1 MLTTPAPIT
10 APGFLSPSLLQILR
24 RYDIVLV
31 QEVRDSDLS
40 AVTELLE
47 QLNRYEQGW
56 GLKPRA
62 GTGQGKWSLL
72 SNKWQTK
79 EILSKGGLFSGR
91 GIRGNCWR
99 FAGGNGKEQ
108 LRCLRAAWSL
118 LGAMR
123 CITPG
128 AQWCQWGKSLG
139 KAEVTPECRRL
150 KGTAALAH

>member
-1 MLTTPAPIT
+1 MHAGSVLTTPAPIT
-10 APGFLSPSLLQILR
+10 APGFLSPSPLQILR

-72 SNKWQTK
+72 SNK
-79 EILSKGGLFSGR
+79 
-91 GIRGNCWR
+91 
-99 FAGGNGKEQ
+99 
-108 LRCLRAAWSL
+108 
-118 LGAMR
+118 
-123 CITPG
+123 
-128 AQWCQWGKSLG
+128 
-139 KAEVTPECRRL
+139 
-150 KGTAALAH
+150 